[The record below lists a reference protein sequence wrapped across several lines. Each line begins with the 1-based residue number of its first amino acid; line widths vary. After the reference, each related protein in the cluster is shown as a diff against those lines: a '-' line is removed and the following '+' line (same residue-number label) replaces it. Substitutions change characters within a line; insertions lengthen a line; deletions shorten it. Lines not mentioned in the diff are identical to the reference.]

1 MITSDYKILVI
12 GSDGFILPYS
22 LIGIEGK
29 VLLNMSQA
37 REFVLGKDLENTLFI
52 LDEEI
57 IDDVSAVEELEE
69 AGANITILKAWG
81 SSELADR
88 KIRAASIK
96 AIGTE
101 IS

>member
-1 MITSDYKILVI
+1 MSTSDYKILVI
-12 GSDGFILPYS
+12 GSGGFILPYS
-22 LIGIEGK
+22 LIGAEG
-29 VLLNMSQA
+29 
-37 REFVLGKDLENTLFI
+37 REFLKIAEAKEFILEQDLKNTLFI

-57 IDDVSAVEELEE
+57 IEDVSAVEELEE

-81 SSELADR
+81 SSKLAER